1 LTPGSGLPY
10 FSAKQEDRRRE
21 GLLQRIHV
29 RTSQKCPRCK
39 GKFKDVGNNLACPK
53 CQTVATRLHLEWW
66 TDNKRYY
73 IGGFDSYTDALRK
86 AIKIEIDINSYSFK
100 PEKYK
105 DDLNNLVCN
114 KCQTVATRMYLE
126 WWINNKRYYLNGFKS
141 YIDAQRKAVSIETD
155 INNYSFKPAKY
166 KDKNKQVAKK
176 YRFSFAY
183 EGWLKQKQMD
193 LERGDIAPS
202 YYEKVKQYG
211 KEFTRFFND
220 MDIRAMNSLDIKKFR
235 NSLPSSLAPKTQK
248 NKLNVLQK
256 FFKDLFDDEILDK
269 IPKFPKIKT
278 QSTEPVWIT
287 RDIQVKILSSIPVEH
302 RPVIEFLIETGL
314 RPAEVRALK
323 WGVVEEDHIQIRA
336 GFSNGIFREITKTA
350 PLFQS
355 YSH

>member
-1 LTPGSGLPY
+1 LTSGSGLPY
-10 FSAKQEDRRRE
+10 LLSEKQESNKRE

-39 GKFKDVGNNLACPK
+39 GKFKDAGN
-53 CQTVATRLHLEWW
+53 E
-66 TDNKRYY
+66 
-73 IGGFDSYTDALRK
+73 
-86 AIKIEIDINSYSFK
+86 
-100 PEKYK
+100 
-105 DDLNNLVCN
+105 LVCN

-126 WWINNKRYYLNGFKS
+126 WWVDNKRYYLNGFKT
-141 YIDAQRKAVSIETD
+141 YIDAQRKAVSIEAD

-166 KDKNKQVAKK
+166 KDQNKQVQKK

-211 KEFTRFFND
+211 NEFISFFKD

-256 FFKDLFDDEILDK
+256 FFKDLFDD
-269 IPKFPKIKT
+269 
-278 QSTEPVWIT
+278 
-287 RDIQVKILSSIPVEH
+287 
-302 RPVIEFLIETGL
+302 
-314 RPAEVRALK
+314 
-323 WGVVEEDHIQIRA
+323 
-336 GFSNGIFREITKTA
+336 
-350 PLFQS
+350 
-355 YSH
+355 